1 MKDLKHFAFH
11 KDWMSDELEK
21 IKYESNRPIMVIGAG
36 NPRIGKSQAMLIAC
50 HNHQIPMICA
60 NEIGEARI
68 LKQAEELGLT
78 VETRCIEKAANE
90 VIERTKIK
98 TQEHMMNPKGI
109 LSMMGMMLAMS
120 DPAAREAYGEASNSE
135 IIKKSKEPVKQII
148 PKGCK
153 KYYFTRGGRFDTDDS
168 KWDDVDYIFDCIAM
182 NEKSAMKKF
191 EKWEAR
197 QV

>member
-98 TQEHMMNPKGI
+98 TEENMLRSKSHMLG
-109 LSMMGMMLAMS
+109 MMGMMLAISGDSMMRDEMS
-120 DPAAREAYGEASNSE
+120 SNREILNKQPP
-135 IIKKSKEPVKQII
+135 KKII

-191 EKWEAR
+191 EKWEAK